1 MSASEIM
8 AALAAP
14 FPKWDVS
21 FRPQGGNGNRCLA
34 VVYINARA
42 VMDRLDAVF
51 GIAGW
56 KDEYF
61 AMADGMLKCRLSVK
75 IGDEWISKED
85 GGKES
90 AQPDKGDRGKSS
102 FSDSLK
108 RCAVKFGVGRYLYR
122 LKSIW
127 VDYDPQKKKILG
139 DPWNLLP
146 PDARPEVKRETGFAP
161 APAPAPAKKEKEPA
175 KGTVY
180 DLVDRASGKAFA
192 EKWMPHG
199 DALADVVHRE
209 LSEEYGTDMR
219 GWPEESRA
227 KAIMVMKEAARV
239 GGDPMRLAIGGELKP
254 ILECGQP
261 FSVVRERMGWAAES
275 PDQVT
280 LGMLRDFLDR
290 VAEKAAA
297 RKDAPSKA
305 VAS

>member
-1 MSASEIM
+1 
-8 AALAAP
+8 
-14 FPKWDVS
+14 
-21 FRPQGGNGNRCLA
+21 
-34 VVYINARA
+34 
-42 VMDRLDAVF
+42 MDRLDAVF

-108 RCAVKFGVGRYLYR
+108 RAAVKFGVGRYLYR

-139 DPWNLLP
+139 DPWLLLP
-146 PDARPEVKRETGFAP
+146 PDARPQEDRGGQSRQAAP
-161 APAPAPAKKEKEPA
+161 KAAPPAAAPP